1 MEKRKLFKMVVFE
14 FGIGLILLFLLAHT
28 ISIAAAAPQNPLR
41 FSELEGRCTLIDIRD
56 SPTYAA
62 GIVYDPIECGH
73 TELFDIDNDLKLISD
88 AHFNLVRLKTGNKLE
103 ETEMILATAEK
114 YYPELVFIVSFKPYQ
129 YSADVQRGRDFQ
141 GKNVSIDGSSSALIA
156 NSTIFADDFVSKLE
170 HHSNVWAWEIFE
182 DVHLGEYIKLWG
194 QNEVGFLGY

>member
-1 MEKRKLFKMVVFE
+1 MGNLNVKPIFRGVVFG
-14 FGIGLILLFLLAHT
+14 FGICVVLLSLLAHT
-28 ISIAAAAPQNPLR
+28 LSATSAAASQNPLR
-41 FSELEGRCTLIDIRD
+41 FSELEGRYTLIDIRD

-103 ETEMILATAEK
+103 ETEKILATAEK

-129 YSADVQRGRDFQ
+129 YSTDVQRGGGFPGQKR
-141 GKNVSIDGSSSALIA
+141 
-156 NSTIFADDFVSKLE
+156 
-170 HHSNVWAWEIFE
+170 
-182 DVHLGEYIKLWG
+182 EY
-194 QNEVGFLGY
+194 